1 MLDFL
6 NELDTHL
13 FLLLNGC
20 HSPLW
25 DEVMW
30 FVSRKMVW
38 IPLYLLIAGWLI
50 YKFRWKSIPVIVA
63 AIVLITLSDQLAV
76 RLFKETFQRLRPC
89 HNQEINTLVHIVRD
103 HCGGMYG
110 FISNHAANSFAFAS
124 FTSLV
129 LKNRTY
135 SYIIIFWALVVSYSR
150 IYLGVHYPADVIAGA
165 LFGYLL
171 AALIY
176 YLLNYTGRRYS
187 WNLG

>member
-1 MLDFL
+1 MLDYII
-6 NELDTHL
+6 ELDTNL

-20 HSPLW
+20 HSSLW

-38 IPLYLLIAGWLI
+38 VPLYLFIAGLFI
-50 YKFRWKSIPVIVA
+50 HKYRWKSVPVIFSA
-63 AIVLITLSDQLAV
+63 LILITLSDQLSV
-76 RLFKETFQRLRPC
+76 RLFKETFHRLRPC
-89 HNQEINTLVHIVRD
+89 HNPEIHTVVHLVREY
-103 HCGGMYG
+103 CGGKYG
-110 FISNHAANSFAFAS
+110 FISSHAANSFALAS

-135 SYIIIFWALVVSYSR
+135 TFLIVFWAAVVSYSR

-165 LFGYLL
+165 VFGYLL

-176 YLLNYTGRRYS
+176 YLLIKTGRRFS
-187 WNLG
+187 WNPG